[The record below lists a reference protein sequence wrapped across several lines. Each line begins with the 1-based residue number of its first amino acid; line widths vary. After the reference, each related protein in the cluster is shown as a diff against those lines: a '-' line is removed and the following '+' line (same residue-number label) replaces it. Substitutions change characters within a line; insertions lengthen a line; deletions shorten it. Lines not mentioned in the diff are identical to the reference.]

1 MQVVIGRIGKA
12 HGIRGE
18 VTVEV
23 RTDDPDGRFAVD
35 AVLMTDRADRPLL
48 TVERAR
54 PHHGRLLVQFAGVP
68 DRNAAEL
75 LRGILLSVDADSDPD
90 IDDPDEFYD
99 HQLVG
104 LRVVTVDGDVLGEVS
119 DVVHLPASVLLSV
132 TRPGAGELLI
142 PFVASMVPT
151 VDVAGRRVVVDLPP
165 GLLELS
171 ES

>member
-1 MQVVIGRIGKA
+1 MQVVVGRIGKA

-23 RTDDPDGRFAVD
+23 RTDDPDVRFAED
-35 AVLMTDRADRPLL
+35 AVLTTDRPARPTLL
-48 TVERAR
+48 VERAR

-75 LRGILLSVDADSDPD
+75 LRGILLSVDASDD
-90 IDDPDEFYD
+90 DELDDPDEFYD

-104 LRVVTVDGDVLGEVS
+104 LTAVQVDGTVIGEVV
-119 DVVHLPASVLLSV
+119 DVVHLPASVLLALRNPEGRDILV
-132 TRPGAGELLI
+132 
-142 PFVASMVPT
+142 PFVASIVPE
-151 VDVAGRRVVVDLPP
+151 VDLEAGRVVVDPP
-165 GLLELS
+165 AGLLELS